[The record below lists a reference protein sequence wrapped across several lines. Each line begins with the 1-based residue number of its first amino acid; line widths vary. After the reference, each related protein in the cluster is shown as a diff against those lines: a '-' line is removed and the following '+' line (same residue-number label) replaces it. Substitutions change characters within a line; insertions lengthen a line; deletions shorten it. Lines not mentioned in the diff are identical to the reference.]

1 VDLEVRGAGV
11 VDEAGGPANVHS
23 VTNVLAGDELWV
35 EPDLIA
41 LGVVFDCPFAL
52 FDLLG
57 VPFDLI
63 GVKFEELCFG
73 NGIWFL
79 KFIEVHQVIAFIWVS
94 RLATS
99 IGLLGRN
106 DLTAVGVDKLSSL
119 QTGQT
124 AQA

>member
-1 VDLEVRGAGV
+1 VNLEVRGAEV
-11 VDEAGGPANVHS
+11 VDEAGGSINVHS
-23 VTNVLAGDELWV
+23 VTNILAGDELWV

-41 LGVVFDCPFAL
+41 LGVVFDCSFAL

-73 NGIWFL
+73 NGIWSL
-79 KFIEVHQVIAFIWVS
+79 KFIKVHQVIAFIWVS
-94 RLATS
+94 HLATS
-99 IGLLGRN
+99 IELLGRN
-106 DLTAVGVDKLSSL
+106 NFIAIGVDKLSSL
-119 QTGQT
+119 QIEQT